1 MQEEQRIEYQ
11 FNTVINDSNNIAAD
25 NDNSDSHDSNG
36 NGDHETYFWNEVR
49 GTEFEKDLADAY
61 EEIVQWE

>member
-1 MQEEQRIEYQ
+1 M
-11 FNTVINDSNNIAAD
+11 INDSNNIAVD